1 VGGQIENTLNSSCS
15 PTKSW
20 PWSRGSFRGCIG
32 SLPPGSGQPLL
43 LSPQKDPWA
52 LEPWVNR
59 WTARTQNCCQGVSS
73 LAV

>member
-43 LSPQKDPWA
+43 LSPQKDPCLPKAIPATGAAVLGSGA
-52 LEPWVNR
+52 LG
-59 WTARTQNCCQGVSS
+59 Q
-73 LAV
+73 